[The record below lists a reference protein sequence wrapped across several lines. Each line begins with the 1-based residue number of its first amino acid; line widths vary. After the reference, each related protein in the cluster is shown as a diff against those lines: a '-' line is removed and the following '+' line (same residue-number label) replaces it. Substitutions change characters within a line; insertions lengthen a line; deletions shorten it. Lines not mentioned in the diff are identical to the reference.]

1 MPESSLLIGID
12 LGTSNCAVASV
23 DPSLGR
29 EAPVIDFPVPQLER
43 PAQVSALPLLPS
55 CIYVPNPH
63 ELPPEATRLPW
74 GDQPELVVGEY
85 ARWQGARVPG
95 RLIFSAKS
103 WLCHPN
109 VDRSAAILPWGASP
123 DVNKLSPIDASARL
137 LDHISRAWDSAH
149 PEARL
154 ANQEVII
161 TVPASFDEVAR
172 SLTVSAARK
181 AGLEKFTLVEEP
193 QAAFY
198 DFTARHRHDLA
209 RALEGLRLV
218 LVVDVGGGTSD
229 FTLVQVGVTPEG
241 PIMRRIAVGEHLML
255 GGDNMDAALA
265 RRAEQRML
273 PGGRRLSAAQWSQ
286 LVQGARLA
294 KETLLSERG
303 PDISR
308 LALGGEGSRLV
319 GRSLSTQITR
329 AQAEEAILDG
339 FLPECRS
346 DESPRRAGRVALQE
360 MGLPYASDPAIT
372 RHLAAFLRTH
382 AASGF
387 AALGETSNVGV
398 SPAPSSATSSSATAE
413 EVRTDPDAS
422 IPKLPRPDAILLN
435 GGVFKSKEIAQ
446 RLLRVASGWWPAAPP
461 IPLLHHESLDLA
473 VARGAAYYGLVRRG
487 LGRRIGGGAAH
498 ALYLGLEKTGSEVP
512 MALCVVPRGQEEA
525 EAIDLGE
532 RVFQLALGKPVR
544 FPLYSTS
551 ADRFDKSGEIVSAGE
566 DMNPLAPIHALLKG
580 AGGRTG
586 NVPVHLRA
594 MLTEIGTLELW
605 CADSSSDERWRLE
618 FELRGDQQE
627 GALAVA
633 ESMPPAFGEARM
645 WVEHIFGSKPRGA
658 VSFKGTPPKDVKQ
671 LWSSL
676 EKTLGP
682 REQWRLPVLRELWST
697 LFAGAS
703 KRHRSADHERIF
715 FQLLG
720 YTLRPGVGYP
730 LDEWRCEQSAKL
742 FPQGIQFHK
751 GKAVWNE
758 FWIFLR
764 RVAAGL
770 SPARHQ
776 EIWDYLRPFLALR
789 LPPHPPKNLPRPK
802 GMQADGVD
810 EMARLA
816 ASLEHLP
823 PSAKA
828 ELGGWIILRLSDRD
842 TAGGPWTWALGRL
855 GARAPIFGSAHNALP
870 PAQAAEWV
878 GLLLQPHLR
887 KLEGALFALAQLSR
901 LTGDRLRDLDEAT
914 RLKVRETLQAE
925 NAPPQW
931 RRLLTEVVELEAT
944 DKARALGDT
953 LPLGL
958 SLAEPMARPAN
969 LGANP

>member
-12 LGTSNCAVASV
+12 LGTSNCAVASI

-55 CIYVPNPH
+55 CIYLPNPH

-74 GDQPELVVGEY
+74 GEQPDLVVGEY

-123 DVNKLSPIDASARL
+123 DVKKLSPIEASACL
-137 LDHISRAWDSAH
+137 LEHIARAWDSAH

-154 ANQEVII
+154 AGQEVII

-198 DFTARHRHDLA
+198 DFTARRRHDLE

-265 RRAEQRML
+265 RRAEERML
-273 PGGRRLSAAQWSQ
+273 SGGRRLSASQWSQ
-286 LVQGARLA
+286 LVQAARVA
-294 KETLLSERG
+294 KETLLSENG

-308 LALGGEGSRLV
+308 LALTGEGSRLV
-319 GRSLSTQITR
+319 GSSLSTQITR

-339 FLPECRS
+339 FLPECRPE
-346 DESPRRAGRVALQE
+346 DSPHRAGRVALQE

-382 AASGF
+382 SASGL
-387 AALGETSNVGV
+387 AALGESGDGHT
-398 SPAPSSATSSSATAE
+398 
-413 EVRTDPDAS
+413 
-422 IPKLPRPDAILLN
+422 LPRPDAILLN
-435 GGVFKSKEIAQ
+435 GGVFKSKEIAE
-446 RLLRVASGWWPAAPP
+446 RLVRVVSGWWPAAPP
-461 IPLLHHESLDLA
+461 IPLLHHESLELA

-487 LGRRIGGGAAH
+487 HGRRIGGGAAH
-498 ALYLGLEKTGSEVP
+498 ALYLGLEKAGSEVP

-525 EAIDLGE
+525 ETIDLGG
-532 RVFQLALGKPVR
+532 RVFNLALGKPVR

-551 ADRFDKSGEIVSAGE
+551 SDRFEKSGEVVAVSE
-566 DMNPLAPIHALLKG
+566 DMDPLAPIHALLKG

-627 GALAVA
+627 GTLAVA
-633 ESMPPAFGEARM
+633 ESMPPAFGEARL
-645 WVEHIFGSKPRGA
+645 WVERIFGSKPRGA
-658 VSFKGTPPKDVKQ
+658 VTFNGTPPKDVKQ
-671 LWSSL
+671 LWASL

-682 REQWRLPVLRELWST
+682 REQWGLPVLRELWST

-715 FQLLG
+715 FLLLG

-730 LDEWRCEQSAKL
+730 LDEWRCQQSAGL

-764 RVAAGL
+764 RIAAGL
-770 SPARHQ
+770 SAARHQ

-789 LPPHPPKNLPRPK
+789 VPPHPPKNLPRPK
-802 GMQADGVD
+802 GVQADGVD

-816 ASLEHLP
+816 ASLEHLA

-828 ELGGWIILRLSDRD
+828 ELAGWIVLRFGDRD
-842 TAGGPWTWALGRL
+842 TASGPWTWALGRL

-878 GLLLQPHLR
+878 GLLLQPHVV
-887 KLEGALFALAQLSR
+887 KLEGALFALAQLAR
-901 LTGDRLRDLDEAT
+901 LTGDRLRVLDEAT

-925 NAPPQW
+925 NAPAQW
-931 RRLLTEVVELEAT
+931 RQMVTEVVELEAA

-958 SLAEPMARPAN
+958 SLADAQGSLER
-969 LGANP
+969 